1 MSRNINPQEIAGLQA
16 VLQVI
21 RVVATHDD
29 VARIA
34 LCEHPSWAPLHV
46 LLGLISCSIIL
57 PLKADLVLTL
67 AALGKSIETAVQLW
81 NTLEASQIIS
91 TIPTTANFVNRGIVS
106 IKCFCL
112 NENLYLSIFF

>member
-21 RVVATHDD
+21 RAVASHDG

-46 LLGLISCSIIL
+46 LLGLISCSIIV

-67 AALGKSIETAVQLW
+67 AALGKSVETAVQLW

-106 IKCFCL
+106 IFS
-112 NENLYLSIFF
+112 EIIFNTLFIN